1 MLKVSP
7 MTNETGLRLADE
19 LGKANRYL
27 KAIARDTVISEETT
41 WNEIAS
47 IVARGDAREY
57 FDIGTQFQDKW
68 KKDDS
73 TEFNP
78 VLNVTHFGHAILEDQ
93 EEVRGMYLQWDKLVP
108 DAIVFDEPEAIYYT
122 EDGLAAGTYHFAVGA
137 AYGTGWTAGLNI
149 QITLTQALPAG
160 GQIRINVPTDN
171 AQSPIGK
178 TFKTYGPD
186 DLFTEIETG
195 TVAEGTSGTDLGTTS
210 TASAQKTNGQFNA
223 IARVVY
229 GNGRY
234 KDSFI
239 RQWLNAD
246 AEEGEYWQ
254 QMNPWDRPAAAA
266 NTLNGFLWGCT
277 AEFKAA
283 LKKVKITT
291 ALNTVEGYASDREDV
306 YDKIFI
312 PGLEQMYISPQLAGA
327 EGEYWEY
334 WKEVLGRSTPA
345 EQYGTYEQL
354 KMYPINS
361 ASAAYYWLRSANRG
375 NAYHAWY
382 IYSSGYVNSYT
393 AYGAFRCAS
402 ACILC

>member
-1 MLKVSP
+1 MLKVEPIS
-7 MTNETGLRLADE
+7 NETGIRITDALN
-19 LGKANRYL
+19 KANRYL

-47 IVARGDAREY
+47 IVQRGDAREY
-57 FDIGTQFQDKW
+57 FDIGSQFTDKW
-68 KKDDS
+68 KKDAS
-73 TEFNP
+73 TEFTP

-93 EEVRGMYLQWDKLVP
+93 EEVRGMFIQWDKLVP
-108 DAIVFDEPEAIYYT
+108 DAIVYDEPEAIYYS
-122 EDGLAAGTYHFAVGA
+122 EDGLAAGTYHFTVGA
-137 AYGTGWTAGLNI
+137 TYGAWTSGMHI
-149 QITLTQALPAG
+149 QVTLTQALPAG
-160 GQIRINVPTDN
+160 GQLWIDGQKDN
-171 AQSPIGK
+171 SKTPIGK

-186 DLFTEIETG
+186 DLFTAIESG
-195 TVAEGTSGTDLGTTS
+195 TVAEGTGGTDLGTTS
-210 TASAQKTNGQFNA
+210 TSSAQKTNGAFNA
-223 IARVVY
+223 LSRAIY

-246 AEEGEYWQ
+246 AEAGEYWQ

-277 AEFKAA
+277 DDFKAA

-291 ALNTVEGYASDREDV
+291 ALNTVEGYATDREDV

-312 PGLEQMYISPQLAGA
+312 PGLEQMYIVPQLAGA

-334 WKEVLGRSTPA
+334 WKEVAGTASPLAQG
-345 EQYGTYEQL
+345 GTYEQM

-361 ASAAYYWLRSANRG
+361 SSAAGYWLRSAGRG
-375 NAYHAWY
+375 NAVVAWC
-382 IYSSGYVNSYT
+382 IGSSGAVSNNH
-393 AYGAFRCAS
+393 AYNAYRCAP
-402 ACILC
+402 ACIIC